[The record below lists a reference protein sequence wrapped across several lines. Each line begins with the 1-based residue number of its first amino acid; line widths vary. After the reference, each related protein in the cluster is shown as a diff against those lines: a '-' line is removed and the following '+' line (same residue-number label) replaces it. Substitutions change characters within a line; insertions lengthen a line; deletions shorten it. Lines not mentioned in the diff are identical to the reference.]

1 MLGVRIA
8 AGLTAA
14 LIFAAGAAAA
24 QTPVIHAGERCAS
37 CGMEILRY
45 PGPKG
50 VIVMKD
56 GTQKAFCSARALACE
71 LAKAG
76 DVKGAYVHDA
86 GKTGWT
92 QPDDAAMIDARSAW
106 YVYGSKMKAVM
117 GPSLAPFADKA
128 AAEKFQAENGGKL
141 LSPKELTAQ
150 VLGCRAHN

>member
-1 MLGVRIA
+1 MVGLWLR

-14 LIFAAGAAAA
+14 VILTACAAAA
-24 QTPVIHAGERCAS
+24 QTPVIHTGERCAS

-50 VIVMKD
+50 VIVMPD

-71 LAKAG
+71 LTKAG

-92 QPDDAAMIDARSAW
+92 HPDDAAMIDARSAW
-106 YVYGSKMKAVM
+106 YVYGSEMKAVM
-117 GPSLAPFADKA
+117 GPF
-128 AAEKFQAENGGKL
+128 
-141 LSPKELTAQ
+141 
-150 VLGCRAHN
+150 CR